1 MLTGNTSA
9 PAVVVFGRQNEL
21 LDVVLEEFRRRG
33 DVAIYGGA
41 LTVSPEEAG
50 STDERSR
57 RIDLEQLRANTDS
70 VLVIID
76 DEMLESILREDHSRR
91 SRKMLRTEE
100 DQIAEFV
107 TDSVVS
113 ADPDRLLVL
122 GDARG
127 ATPAERPQAVRWVR
141 QLTARIGYE
150 CSINGTDDFATTYE
164 VLGPDDDVARTA
176 RSIAQW
182 HDGRLGRQPD
192 RPPALSG
199 A

>member
-127 ATPAERPQAVRWVR
+127 RPRPN
-141 QLTARIGYE
+141 AR
-150 CSINGTDDFATTYE
+150 
-164 VLGPDDDVARTA
+164 R
-176 RSIAQW
+176 RSV
-182 HDGRLGRQPD
+182 GCG
-192 RPPALSG
+192 S
-199 A
+199 